1 MNRGELR
8 EAILNG
14 AADLGIQ
21 MPRGMQAMALLSLE
35 LLSDGQVEAIGGVID
50 EGIDM
55 LRRRQYGELHRLI
68 LSIGGTE
75 ELAQRLIDYAR
86 AADQHP
92 DQ

>member
-1 MNRGELR
+1 MNRADLR
-8 EAILNG
+8 QAIMNG
-14 AADLGIQ
+14 ASDLNIEI
-21 MPRGMQAMALLSLE
+21 PRGMQAMALLSLE

-68 LSIGGTE
+68 RSIGGTD

-92 DQ
+92 DK